1 MPPEEDRYTAI
12 GNTHKNFDKDRPCRS
27 EDTTVSRQTQR
38 QTDTL
43 ITILIFPVRGGVAKL
58 QMFGAGRGEAT
69 SVRVANKPTRHA

>member
-1 MPPEEDRYTAI
+1 MI
-12 GNTHKNFDKDRPCRS
+12 VN
-27 EDTTVSRQTQR
+27 RQTQK

-69 SVRVANKPTRHA
+69 SVRVANKPT